1 MYKEDFM
8 KQSLS
13 VKLFASLR
21 QAMNSDEI
29 QINIDNEITVLQMKK
44 MLFETFPNLKKL
56 NIPFF
61 VAVNHKYATDSAII
75 GIKDEIALIPP
86 VSGGWNDFINRKTNR
101 C

>member
-21 QAMNSDEI
+21 QAMNSDKI
-29 QINIDNEITVLQMKK
+29 QIDIANEITVLQMKK
-44 MLFETFPNLKKL
+44 ILFETFPNLKKS

-61 VAVNHKYATDSAII
+61 VAVNHKYSTDSDVISLN
-75 GIKDEIALIPP
+75 DEIALIPP
-86 VSGGWNDFINRKTNR
+86 VSGG
-101 C
+101 